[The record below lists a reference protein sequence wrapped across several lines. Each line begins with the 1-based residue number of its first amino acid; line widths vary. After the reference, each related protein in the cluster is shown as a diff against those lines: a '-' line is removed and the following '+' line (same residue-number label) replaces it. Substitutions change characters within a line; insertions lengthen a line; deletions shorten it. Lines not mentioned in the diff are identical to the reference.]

1 MSTGDS
7 VEIVT
12 QPEQLSEEQAFEQ
25 VQNRTV
31 DRLKSAITAVEPIRA
46 VRRYKPF
53 YSYDV
58 TLTKRMFRGDDIVTE
73 GCIVVDAMANI
84 ARPFTSER
92 IDETHMTVSPNQILS
107 PQISEEEAL
116 QTANSR
122 RMQVEHRE
130 RGSVEMN
137 EDPQTV
143 YKPVWIVELSNDEL
157 RVVDA
162 VDGTVFSD
170 LLLG

>member
-1 MSTGDS
+1 MPAGSS
-7 VEIVT
+7 VEITT
-12 QPEQLSEEQAFEQ
+12 QPVQLSEDRALERVRSRAI
-25 VQNRTV
+25 
-31 DRLKSAITAVEPIRA
+31 DRLKSAVTEVEPVRA
-46 VRRYKPF
+46 VHRYKPF

-58 TLTKRMFRGDDIVTE
+58 TLTKRVFRGEDVVTT
-73 GCIVVDAMANI
+73 GRIVVDAMANV
-84 ARPFTSER
+84 ARPFTSDE
-92 IDETHMTVSPNQILS
+92 IDETETIASATQIIS
-107 PQISEEEAL
+107 PQVSKEEAL

-130 RGSVEMN
+130 RGDVELD
-137 EDPQTV
+137 EDPHLV

-162 VDGTVFSD
+162 VEGTVFSD